1 MAGKKGLGSGL
12 EALISVNLDTDVS
25 RETIVNININN
36 IEPNREQPRTR
47 FDDDAIEELASSIKQ
62 HGIFQPLL
70 VREDGKGRYKIIAG
84 ERRWRAARIAGLN
97 ELPVIVKDYAPD
109 TEFII
114 ALLENIQREGLNSIE
129 EAQAYKRLIEE
140 YKFKQDE
147 VAEKVSKSRVA
158 ITNSLR
164 LLKLDERVQEM
175 VTEDMITGGHARALL
190 SIENKDE
197 QYKIAQKV
205 FDEKLSV
212 REVEKLVR
220 KIANSDKKKP
230 VKKTEK
236 TEVLYKNYVEKM
248 RMALGSKVDV
258 NAGKNGKGKI
268 IIDFTSND
276 EFERIFDIIVEN
288 LGK

>member
-1 MAGKKGLGSGL
+1 MAAKKGLGSGL

-47 FDDDAIEELASSIKQ
+47 FDDDAIEELASSIRQ

-230 VKKTEK
+230 AKKAEK
-236 TEVLYKNYVEKM
+236 TEILYKNYIEKM
-248 RMALGSKVDV
+248 KMALGSKVDV

-276 EFERIFDIIVEN
+276 EFERIFEIIIEN